1 MQSLKRVL
9 WSLRSYWLIVTGA
22 FVSLML
28 LTAANAVT
36 PQLFRWAIDQGITRQ
51 DLPTVLHSAGAMVLV
66 AIGRG
71 MFNFGQSFWAEQASQ
86 AIAYELRNK
95 IFKKIQNLS
104 FSYHDQVQTSQ
115 LLTRI
120 TSDVE
125 QIRTFVGTS
134 LIQVVGSLVTLIT
147 ISVIVLVM
155 NWQLALITLAM
166 VPLAAILLARFL
178 TINQSLFGLV
188 QQQLG
193 DLNAVLQEN
202 LIGIRVVKAF
212 VRESAE
218 MSRYTRLNDDLVTVN
233 MQTISAL
240 RNTFPLIFLLSNLIT
255 VAVVGYGGS
264 QVIGGSFTIGE
275 LVAFNSYLMLIL
287 QPILLVG
294 FAAPV
299 IAQAAASAERVYE
312 VVDAEIEIR
321 NRPGA
326 IPLQNYTVPCPKQSP
341 TTESALK
348 EGFPPQWTGIGNPA
362 SAPTHRI
369 SFENV
374 HFRYPGAASVALKG
388 ISFETKPKELIAILG
403 STGSGKS
410 TIMNLIP
417 RFYDV
422 TAGSVRID
430 GHDVRE
436 LTLESLRS
444 QIGIVFQE
452 TTLFSGTIGDN
463 LAYAAPNA
471 PMEAVIAA
479 AKTAQI
485 HDFITSLPQGYET
498 VVGERGVGLSGG
510 QKQRI
515 AIARTLLTNYSILI
529 LDDSTSAV
537 DAKTAAQIQESLDDL
552 MRHKTCTAFVIAQ
565 RISTVRNADRI
576 FLMDKGHLVAQ
587 GTHDELMRN
596 SPLYGSILESQ
607 VKKEP
612 LSIRRI
618 E

>member
-1 MQSLKRVL
+1 MSLV
-9 WSLRSYWLIVTGA
+9 
-22 FVSLML
+22 L

-36 PQLFRWAIDQGITRQ
+36 PQLFRWAIDQGIGRHNLQ
-51 DLPTVLHSAGAMVLV
+51 TVLYSAGTMVLV

-71 MFNFGQSFWAEQASQ
+71 IFNFGQSFWAEKASQ
-86 AIAYELRNK
+86 GVAYDLRNS

-134 LIQVVGSLVTLIT
+134 LIQVVGSLVTLVT
-147 ISVIVLVM
+147 IAVIVLVM
-155 NWQLALITLAM
+155 NWRLALITLAM
-166 VPLAAILLARFL
+166 VPLAALLLARFL
-178 TINQSLFGLV
+178 TKNQRIFGLI

-202 LIGIRVVKAF
+202 LLGVRVVKAF
-212 VRESAE
+212 VRQETETA
-218 MSRYTRLNDDLVTVN
+218 RYTQINDDLVKVN
-233 MQTISAL
+233 VQTIVAL

-255 VAVVGYGGS
+255 LVVIGYGGAE
-264 QVIGGSFTIGE
+264 VIGGDFTIGE
-275 LVAFNSYLMLIL
+275 LVAFNSYLLFIL

-312 VVDAEIEIR
+312 VVDAQIEIR

-326 IPLQNYTVPCPKQSP
+326 VPLENYT
-341 TTESALK
+341 
-348 EGFPPQWTGIGNPA
+348 G
-362 SAPTHRI
+362 RI
-369 SFENV
+369 TFEDV
-374 HFRYPGAASVALKG
+374 HFRYPGATTEALKG

-410 TIMNLIP
+410 TIINLLP

-430 GHDVRE
+430 GHDVRN

-444 QIGIVFQE
+444 KIGIVFQE
-452 TTLFSGTIGDN
+452 TTLFSGTLRDN
-463 LAYAAPNA
+463 IAYAAPSSSI
-471 PMEAVIAA
+471 EDVIAV

-485 HDFITSLPQGYET
+485 HDFITGLPEGYQT

-515 AIARTLLTNYSILI
+515 AIARTLLTNYCILI

-537 DAKTAAQIQESLDDL
+537 DAKTAAQIQDSLDHL

-565 RISTVRNADRI
+565 RISTVRKADRI
-576 FLMDKGHLVAQ
+576 LLMDKGRLVAQ

-596 SPLYGSILESQ
+596 SPIYGSILESQ
-607 VKKEP
+607 VRKPKSELEGGITP
-612 LSIRRI
+612 PSPVTGVPNER
-618 E
+618 